1 MNEELK
7 NKVINDQR
15 RNEDYIEGL
24 RSEIKNL
31 KRELDVIKKDNE

>member
-31 KRELDVIKKDNE
+31 KRELDAIKKDNE